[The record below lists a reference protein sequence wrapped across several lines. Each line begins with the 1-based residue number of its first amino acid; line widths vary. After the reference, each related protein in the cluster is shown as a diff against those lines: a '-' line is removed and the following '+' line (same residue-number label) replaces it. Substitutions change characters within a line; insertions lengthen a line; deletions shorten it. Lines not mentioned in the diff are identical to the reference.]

1 MLASDADL
9 LVVWPAK
16 RHIRAL
22 MTTRA
27 GGVSQGD
34 YASLNLGL
42 HVSDDKQAV
51 MHNRTLLAQTTNAK
65 LRFLKQVH
73 GNAVADL
80 DDENFVEET
89 PADAC
94 VSSQAGIACVVMVAD
109 CLPVLF
115 TNTQGTVVAAAHC
128 GWKGLSGVEN
138 GGVGVLE
145 TTMLAARAK
154 EAVIRSQG
162 ALVNNPLTPTL
173 SREGRGGKN
182 LDEWMAWL
190 GPAIGP
196 QHFEVGPEVREAF
209 VRVAAEDA
217 RAFTTAANGKYM
229 ANLFALARMRLG
241 RLGVSQVFGGG
252 DNTYAQPERY
262 FSHRRATHEGKPTGR
277 QAALVWIAP

>member
-1 MLASDADL
+1 MPASNTDL
-9 LVVWPAK
+9 SVVWPVK
-16 RHIRAL
+16 RHIRAF

-42 HVSDDKQAV
+42 HVGDDKEAV
-51 MHNRTLLAQTTNAK
+51 MHNRALLAQTTNAK
-65 LRFLKQVH
+65 LCFLKQVH
-73 GNAVADL
+73 GNVVADL
-80 DDENFVEET
+80 DDENFADET

-94 VSSQAGIACVVMVAD
+94 VSSHAGMACVVMVAD

-145 TTMLAARAK
+145 TTMLSARVKA
-154 EAVIRSQG
+154 AVIRSQKSL
-162 ALVNNPLTPTL
+162 APNLASQ
-173 SREGRGGKN
+173 SRMGQ
-182 LDEWMAWL
+182 DEWMAWL

-209 VRVAAEDA
+209 VKVAAEDA
-217 RAFTTAANGKYM
+217 RAFKGAANGKYM

-277 QAALVWIAP
+277 QAALVWIAS

>member
-1 MLASDADL
+1 MTASNTDL
-9 LVVWPAK
+9 SVVWPAK
-16 RHIRAL
+16 HHIRAL

-27 GGVSQGD
+27 GGVSAGD

-42 HVSDDKQAV
+42 HVGDTKQAV

-73 GNAVADL
+73 GNVVADL

-89 PADAC
+89 AADAC
-94 VSSQAGIACVVMVAD
+94 VSSHAGIACVVMVAD

-145 TTMLAARAK
+145 TTMLAARVK
-154 EAVIRSQG
+154 EAVIRSQKSL
-162 ALVNNPLTPTL
+162 APNLASE
-173 SREGRGGKN
+173 SRKGQ
-182 LDEWMAWL
+182 DEWMAWL

-209 VRVAAEDA
+209 VNVAPEDA
-217 RAFTTAANGKYM
+217 RAFKGAANGKYM